1 MNVKISTQ
9 MSLFLVKKIQF
20 PDIFAKGVVF
30 LSPTIDCEILIQ
42 TRKPVKLRNVQ
53 GANL

>member
-1 MNVKISTQ
+1 MF
-9 MSLFLVKKIQF
+9 LFLVKKIRF

-42 TRKPVKLRNVQ
+42 TRKPVKLRKLVGPKHVLENTRMH
-53 GANL
+53 